1 MTKKNGLP
9 YEKSFN
15 FKKIVYFFQ
24 IFFLFIKK
32 IKICCRKYTFIKKQ
46 HNK

>member
-15 FKKIVYFFQ
+15 FKKIE
-24 IFFLFIKK
+24 IALKIFIKK
-32 IKICCRKYTFIKKQ
+32 IGSDFII
-46 HNK
+46 